1 MCLHWRQAAGALS
14 PNGFAVSVDELFQGR
29 GARMALGAGGNDHP
43 STSSP
48 PADGSALG
56 PSVLNLPLAAL
67 AEQAAGA
74 NPAGPGQQAL
84 GGRVGSGSARAA
96 PGQTALGGNPNSGS
110 RAFQP
115 YTGPARPGS
124 GGGKEQAAA
133 NGNGCALYRGGE
145 GGSTGSQPLD
155 VVGLLQSIPS
165 GGFGAAEAAARA
177 PAVFLDPGALQ
188 ALAAAALQHPGAD
201 PSADPIGARAPR
213 RAGGR
218 AASEAPAQALGS
230 AAACG
235 PGLGNPAAHG
245 GGEVPAGAAQANG
258 GVAGGHAG
266 GPGPEASGGAPPA
279 GAETGYRDEGSRWPA
294 DMAALLT
301 NPALLAGNPA
311 LATLLVSAALSVGA
325 PLHALAQGFSNPP
338 GSSNSAATLA
348 APRSVKV
355 LPPAAADGAAA
366 AGARGDAGGV
376 SSQALPGGPGSAPA
390 APAALQASREDP
402 QSPSPTA
409 FKENEGQLQAAAAA
423 AGALLANGVAAAAAQ
438 HAGGCSGVAGSGLG
452 LGQGAA
458 GGEPP
463 DALFSPSQYL
473 LKECR

>member
-1 MCLHWRQAAGALS
+1 M
-14 PNGFAVSVDELFQGR
+14 SVDELFQGR
-29 GARMALGAGGNDHP
+29 GARMALGAGGVDNP
-43 STSSP
+43 SMSST
-48 PADGSALG
+48 PADGPALG

-74 NPAGPGQQAL
+74 NPAGPGRQAP
-84 GGRVGSGSARAA
+84 GGRAGSGSARAA
-96 PGQTALGGNPNSGS
+96 PGQSALGGNPNPGSG
-110 RAFQP
+110 AFQP
-115 YTGPARPGS
+115 YTGPVRPA
-124 GGGKEQAAA
+124 GGGGREQAAA
-133 NGNGCALYRGGE
+133 NGDSCALYRGCE
-145 GGSTGSQPLD
+145 GGSGGGSQPLD

-165 GGFGAAEAAARA
+165 GGIGAAEAAARA

-188 ALAAAALQHPGAD
+188 ALAATALQHPGAD
-201 PSADPIGARAPR
+201 PSADPTSARATR

-218 AASEAPAQALGS
+218 APHWPAQGLGS
-230 AAACG
+230 AAASG
-235 PGLGNPAAHG
+235 PGLGNPAADG
-245 GGEVPAGAAQANG
+245 GPDIPARAAEANG
-258 GVAGGHAG
+258 GAASGHAG
-266 GPGPEASGGAPPA
+266 ALGPEARA
-279 GAETGYRDEGSRWPA
+279 GVPLAGDETGCRNEGPRWPA

-325 PLHALAQGFSNPP
+325 PLHALAQGFSNPS
-338 GSSNSAATLA
+338 GSLNPATTLA

-355 LPPAAADGAAA
+355 LPAAAADGAAA
-366 AGARGDAGGV
+366 AGARGVAGGAHA
-376 SSQALPGGPGSAPA
+376 QALPGGPGSAPA

-409 FKENEGQLQAAAAA
+409 FKENEGHLAAAAAA

-452 LGQGAA
+452 LGQGTA

>member
-1 MCLHWRQAAGALS
+1 MRGEQAACALS
-14 PNGFAVSVDELFQGR
+14 PSGFAVSVDELFQGR
-29 GARMALGAGGNDHP
+29 GARMALGAGGNDNP
-43 STSSP
+43 STSST
-48 PADGSALG
+48 PADGPALG
-56 PSVLNLPLAAL
+56 PPVLSRPLAAL
-67 AEQAAGA
+67 AEQAVGA

-84 GGRVGSGSARAA
+84 GGRAGSGSARAA
-96 PGQTALGGNPNSGS
+96 PGQSTLGGNPNPGSG
-110 RAFQP
+110 AFQP
-115 YTGPARPGS
+115 YTGPARPAA
-124 GGGKEQAAA
+124 GGGREQAAA
-133 NGNGCALYRGGE
+133 NGDGCSLHRGGD
-145 GGSTGSQPLD
+145 GGSGGSQPLD

-201 PSADPIGARAPR
+201 PSTYPISAGATR

-218 AASEAPAQALGS
+218 AASAAAPRGLGS
-230 AAACG
+230 AAASG
-235 PGLGNPAAHG
+235 PGLGSPAVDG
-245 GGEVPAGAAQANG
+245 GAGAPARAPIANG
-258 GVAGGHAG
+258 SASGAL
-266 GPGPEASGGAPPA
+266 GPEASGGAPPG

-325 PLHALAQGFSNPP
+325 PLHALAQGYSNPP
-338 GSSNSAATLA
+338 GSSNPTTTLA

-355 LPPAAADGAAA
+355 PPAAADGAV
-366 AGARGDAGGV
+366 AGARGVVGGV
-376 SSQALPGGPGSAPA
+376 PSHALSGGPGSAPA
-390 APAALQASREDP
+390 APVALQASREDP

-423 AGALLANGVAAAAAQ
+423 AGALLTNGVAASAQ

-458 GGEPP
+458 GAEPP